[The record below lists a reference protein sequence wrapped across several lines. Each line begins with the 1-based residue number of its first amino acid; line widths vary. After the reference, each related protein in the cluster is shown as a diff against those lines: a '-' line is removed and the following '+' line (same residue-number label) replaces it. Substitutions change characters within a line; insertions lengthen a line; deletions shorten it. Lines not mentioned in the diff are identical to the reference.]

1 MRQRSAAEAEFHESP
16 SPTQNVGWGFVLLYA
31 LALLST
37 SLLFLAPLLVTL
49 ALKVNALVGPE
60 RAPNSLSLV
69 AGTGGLLSIV
79 ANPFFGRL
87 RDRTSSRWGMR
98 RPRMGC
104 GVPAASS
111 GILAIALAPN
121 IPVVLVGWCIA
132 QVFFNALLA
141 AEVAVLPD
149 QVPEPQRGTVAGV
162 LGICTPVASVTGT
175 FLVKLFTGNL
185 LVMFLAP
192 CMIGGFFILLFAL
205 VLDDRRLAAADKPR
219 WSLRE
224 FAATFYVDPRKSPD
238 FAWAFA
244 SRFLLVLAY
253 AFLATYQVYYLLNK
267 LGSAEAD
274 VPQQI
279 FLGALV
285 QSALVVLAS
294 LAGGRLSDRTG
305 RRKVFVLSAST
316 VYGLALFVLAA
327 ATGVNGFLVG
337 MALSGLGFGVYF
349 AVDLALVTQVLP
361 DPGNAAK
368 DLGVFNIAGALPF
381 TIAPAIAP
389 AILAVGGGSYSV
401 LYTVAGLC
409 AVIGAFALLLSELD
423 LRPWQRS

>member
-1 MRQRSAAEAEFHESP
+1 VSHPAAP
-16 SPTQNVGWGFVLLYA
+16 RVGPGFVALYT
-31 LALLST
+31 LAFLST

-49 ALKVNALVGPE
+49 ALKVNSLVGAE

-69 AGTGGLLSIV
+69 AGVGGLLSIV
-79 ANPFFGRL
+79 ANPFFGRMS
-87 RDRTSSRWGMR
+87 DRTSSPWGMR
-98 RPRMGC
+98 RPWMVIGLLV
-104 GVPAASS
+104 GSS

-149 QVPEPQRGTVAGV
+149 QVPPAQRGMVSGV
-162 LGICTPVASVTGT
+162 LGVCVPIASVTGT
-175 FLVKLFTGNL
+175 FLVKLFAGNL

-192 CMIGGFFILLFAL
+192 CPIGGFFVLLFAV
-205 VLDDRRLAAADKPR
+205 VLRDRRLAAADKPS

-244 SRFLLVLAY
+244 SRFLFVLAY
-253 AFLATYQVYYLLNK
+253 AFLATYQAYYLLNK

-279 FLGALV
+279 FLGTLV
-285 QSALVVLAS
+285 QSVLVVLAS

-305 RRKVFVLSAST
+305 RRKVFVLSASI
-316 VYGLALFVLAA
+316 VYGFALFLIAA
-327 ATGVNGFLVG
+327 ATDVNGFLVG
-337 MALSGLGFGVYF
+337 MAVSGLGFGVYV
-349 AVDLALVTQVLP
+349 AVDLALVVDVLP
-361 DPGNAAK
+361 DEDNAAK

-389 AILAVGGGSYSV
+389 AVLALGGGSYSV
-401 LYTVAGLC
+401 LYAVAGFC
-409 AVIGAFALLLSELD
+409 AVLGAFAILPV
-423 LRPWQRS
+423 RRAR